1 MSFLV
6 IKEKMI
12 WHLRGRSEH
21 VFKKYTKLKND
32 KYLYSWCN
40 GRLTIILKYAGDI
53 NITNW
58 RLSGNRS
65 LAYGLGTEISFER
78 MPRFW
83 DIWSLCCLSSGY
95 HGCFF
100 YWNIQETK
108 SRSSMIS
115 YIRVHTAFGQKQS
128 DKLSPPS
135 K

>member
-58 RLSGNRS
+58 RLRGNRS
-65 LAYGLGTEISFER
+65 LAYGLDTEILFER

-83 DIWSLCCLSSGY
+83 NIWSLCCLSSGF

-100 YWNIQETK
+100 YRNISETK
-108 SRSSMIS
+108 SRSSMKS
-115 YIRVHTAFGQKQS
+115 YIRVYTCIWPKIS
-128 DKLSPPS
+128 DKLSQPS